1 MKISLRSNPLYA
13 TIGVLVSLF
22 AVASFSYD
30 GFFSLRVVANLFTDS
45 SFLGVTALG
54 MTVVILS
61 KGIDLSV
68 GSVIGFTTILVAYLV
83 QDAGVSV
90 PVAWAIALVIGVLF
104 GAAMG
109 ALIVLYDLPAFLV
122 TLGGLFF
129 AKGMGFV
136 VSSSSIGIR
145 NGFYD
150 AVLDFQIQVGP
161 GAYLGAGALAFILF
175 FVFCLYLLKWTRFGR
190 YVYAVGGNEDS
201 ARLMGLPVDRV
212 KIGVYAFNGFCS
224 AFAGI
229 LTTLYM
235 GSGNPLTGVGMEL
248 DAIAAVVIGGTLLT
262 GGIGGATGTL
272 LGVLTFAV
280 IQTILNFDG
289 RFQPAFL
296 RIAIAALLLGFILTQ
311 RALAR
316 GKEG

>member
-1 MKISLRSNPLYA
+1 MKLSIRDNPLLA
-13 TIGVLVSLF
+13 TIGVFVTLY

-30 GFFSLRVVANLFTDS
+30 GFFSLRVFANLFTDS

-68 GSVIGFTTILVAYLV
+68 GSVIGFTTIFVAYLV

-90 PVAWAIALVIGVLF
+90 PVAWGLALVVGTIF
-104 GAAMG
+104 GLSMG
-109 ALIVLYDLPAFLV
+109 ALIVVYELPAFLV

-136 VSSSSIGIR
+136 ISGSSIGIQ
-145 NGFYD
+145 NSFYE
-150 AVLDFQIQVGP
+150 AIVDFRVPIG
-161 GAYLGAGALAFILF
+161 GGGSLGAGALAFLVFFLF
-175 FVFCLYLLKWTRFGR
+175 SLYLLKWTRFGR
-190 YVYAVGGNEDS
+190 YVYAIGGNEDS
-201 ARLMGLPVDRV
+201 ARLMGLPVDQV
-212 KIGVYAFNGFCS
+212 KIGIYAFNGFCS
-224 AFAGI
+224 ALAGI
-229 LTTLYM
+229 LMTLYM
-235 GSGNPLTGVGMEL
+235 GSGNPLNAVGMEL

-262 GGIGGATGTL
+262 GGVGGATGTL
-272 LGVLTFAV
+272 FGVLTFAV

-289 RFQPAFL
+289 RFKPAFL
-296 RIAIAALLLGFILTQ
+296 RIAIATLLLGFILTQ

-316 GKEG
+316 GKK

>member
-1 MKISLRSNPLYA
+1 MKISLRANPLYA
-13 TIGVLVSLF
+13 TIGVFASLF
-22 AVASFSYD
+22 AIASFSYD

-90 PVAWAIALVIGVLF
+90 PVAWGIALVIGVLF
-104 GAAMG
+104 GAGMG
-109 ALIVLYDLPAFLV
+109 ALIVIYDLPAFLV

-136 VSSSSIGIR
+136 ISSSSIGIQ

-150 AVLDFQIQVGP
+150 AVLNFQIQVGP
-161 GAYLGAGALAFILF
+161 GAYLGSGALAFIVF
-175 FVFCLYLLKWTRFGR
+175 FFFCLYLLKWTRFGR

-201 ARLMGLPVDRV
+201 ARLMGLPVDSV

-289 RFQPAFL
+289 RFKPAFL

-316 GKEG
+316 GKE